1 MSNILCIDDE
11 PDAPKIANKTLRQI
25 LHDIYNTS
33 PYEVIFETNGDKG
46 IEIAGSDKDT
56 TLVLLDVEFK
66 KQKKQGD
73 MIAKELLKVRP
84 ELKVI
89 VLTRFTETGKKI
101 SFGHKR
107 NVVHYVIKEETAS
120 LDIQNKVKNLSHAII
135 EDYENKDW
143 QLEYN
148 SPETITLSNGKES
161 YGINIPITAQ
171 GAIADC
177 IKSPNR
183 PVSLSESFNLNK
195 AHNMINNNVKE
206 GTDWKTWG
214 ILTREGCAKG
224 QLKLMIGS
232 VISSQAHQTPKD
244 PYVTQ
249 SQFEMFMKDF
259 ERFKKEVSTKLEDIN
274 KTKSGDECL

>member
-25 LHDIYNTS
+25 LHNIYNTS
-33 PYEVIFETNGDKG
+33 PYDVIFETNGDKG
-46 IEIAGSDKDT
+46 IEFAGSDKET
-56 TLVLLDVEFK
+56 KLVLLDVEFK

-107 NVVHYVIKEETAS
+107 NVVHYVIKEEIAS
-120 LDIQNKVKNLSHAII
+120 LDIQNRLKNLSHAII

-148 SPETITLSNGKES
+148 SPETITLYNGKES

-171 GAIADC
+171 EALGDC
-177 IKSPNR
+177 IQSPNS
-183 PVSLSESFNLNK
+183 PVSLSDSFNLNK
-195 AHNMINNNVKE
+195 AHNMINNNVRE
-206 GTDWKTWG
+206 GTAWKTWG
-214 ILTREGCAKG
+214 ILTRESCAKG
-224 QLKLMIGS
+224 QLKLVVGS
-232 VISSQAHQTPKD
+232 VVSSPTHQTPKD
-244 PYVTQ
+244 PYVRQ
-249 SQFEMFMKDF
+249 SQFEMFMKGINDRLGKI
-259 ERFKKEVSTKLEDIN
+259 ERTLNRMSPSDN
-274 KTKSGDECL
+274 DPR

>member
-1 MSNILCIDDE
+1 MFKILCIDDE

-46 IEIAGSDKDT
+46 IEIAGSDKET
-56 TLVLLDVEFK
+56 KLVLLDVEFK

-120 LDIQNKVKNLSHAII
+120 PDIQNKVKNLSHAII
-135 EDYENKDW
+135 EDYENKGW
-143 QLEYN
+143 QLEYD
-148 SPETITLSNGKES
+148 SPETITLYNGKES

-171 GAIADC
+171 EALGNC
-177 IKSPNR
+177 IQSPNS
-183 PVSLSESFNLNK
+183 PVSLSDSYNLNK
-195 AHNMINNNVKE
+195 AHNMINNNVRE
-206 GTDWKTWG
+206 GTGWKTWG

-224 QLKLMIGS
+224 QLKLVVG
-232 VISSQAHQTPKD
+232 
-244 PYVTQ
+244 TQ
-249 SQFEMFMKDF
+249 SQFEMFMKEINDRLSKIE
-259 ERFKKEVSTKLEDIN
+259 ERLFNKESEGKAAKL
-274 KTKSGDECL
+274 L

>member
-25 LHDIYNTS
+25 LHDIYDSS
-33 PYEVIFETNGDKG
+33 PYDVIFETNGDKG

-56 TLVLLDVEFK
+56 KLVLLDVEFK

-84 ELKVI
+84 ELRVI

-120 LDIQNKVKNLSHAII
+120 PDIQNKVKNLSMAII
-135 EDYENKDW
+135 EDYENKGW
-143 QLEYN
+143 QLEYD
-148 SPETITLSNGKES
+148 SPETITLYNGKES
-161 YGINIPITAQ
+161 YGINIPLTAKQ
-171 GAIADC
+171 AIIDC
-177 IKSPNR
+177 IKSPNK

-195 AHNMINNNVKE
+195 AHNMINKNVLE
-206 GTDWKTWG
+206 ATDWKTWG
-214 ILTREGCAKG
+214 IITKEGCAKG
-224 QLKLMIGS
+224 QLKLLIGS
-232 VISSQAHQTPKD
+232 VD
-244 PYVTQ
+244 TQ
-249 SQFEMFMKDF
+249 EEQRSDTNRNFLNRNEFD
-259 ERFKKEVSTKLEDIN
+259 EFKKDIEGRLSEITNLLKSIVEEN
-274 KTKSGDECL
+274 KIPR

>member
-1 MSNILCIDDE
+1 MFKILCIDDE
-11 PDAPKIANKTLRQI
+11 PDAPKIANRTLRQI

-33 PYEVIFETNGDKG
+33 PYDVIFETNGDKG
-46 IEIAGSDKDT
+46 IEIAGSDKENR
-56 TLVLLDVEFK
+56 LVLLDVEFK

-107 NVVHYVIKEETAS
+107 NVVHYVIKEEIAS
-120 LDIQNKVKNLSHAII
+120 PDIQNKVKNLSHAII
-135 EDYENKDW
+135 EDYENKGW
-143 QLEYN
+143 QLEYD
-148 SPETITLSNGKES
+148 SPETINLYNGKES

-183 PVSLSESFNLNK
+183 PVSLSESYNLHRI
-195 AHNMINNNVKE
+195 HNMINNNVRE
-206 GTDWKTWG
+206 GTGWKTWG

-232 VISSQAHQTPKD
+232 VISSPAHQTPKD
-244 PYVTQ
+244 HYVMQ
-249 SQFEMFMKDF
+249 SQFEMFMKEINDRLGKIEQRLF
-259 ERFKKEVSTKLEDIN
+259 NKESEGKAAKL
-274 KTKSGDECL
+274 L

>member
-1 MSNILCIDDE
+1 MFKILCIDDE
-11 PDAPKIANKTLRQI
+11 PDAPKIANRTLREI
-25 LHDIYNTS
+25 LHDIYSTS
-33 PYEVIFETNGDKG
+33 PYKVIFETDGDKG
-46 IEIAGSDKDT
+46 IEIAGSDKET
-56 TLVLLDVEFK
+56 KLVLLDVEFK

-73 MIAKELLKVRP
+73 MIAKELLNVRP

-120 LDIQNKVKNLSHAII
+120 PDIQNKVKNLSHAII

-148 SPETITLSNGKES
+148 SPETITLYNGKES

-171 GAIADC
+171 EALGNC
-177 IKSPNR
+177 IQSPNS
-183 PVSLSESFNLNK
+183 PVSLSDSFNLNK
-195 AHNMINNNVKE
+195 AHNMINNNVRE
-206 GTDWKTWG
+206 GTRWKTWG

-224 QLKLMIGS
+224 QLKLVLGS
-232 VISSQAHQTPKD
+232 VVTSPAYQTPKE

-249 SQFEMFMKDF
+249 SQFEIFMKG
-259 ERFKKEVSTKLEDIN
+259 IN
-274 KTKSGDECL
+274 DRLGKIEQTLNRMSPSDNDSC

>member
-11 PDAPKIANKTLRQI
+11 PDAPKIANRTLRQI
-25 LHDIYNTS
+25 LHDIYDTS

-46 IEIAGSDKDT
+46 IEIAGSGKDIK
-56 TLVLLDVEFK
+56 LVLLDVEFK

-73 MIAKELLKVRP
+73 TIAKELLKVRP

-107 NVVHYVIKEETAS
+107 NVVHYVIKEEIAS

-148 SPETITLSNGKES
+148 SPETITLYNGKES

-183 PVSLSESFNLNK
+183 PISLSESFNLHRI
-195 AHNMINNNVKE
+195 HNMINKNVRE
-206 GTDWKTWG
+206 GTGWKTWG

-232 VISSQAHQTPKD
+232 VISSSAHQTPKD

-249 SQFEMFMKDF
+249 SQFEMFMKG
-259 ERFKKEVSTKLEDIN
+259 IN
-274 KTKSGDECL
+274 DRLGKIEQTLNRMSR

>member
-1 MSNILCIDDE
+1 MFKILCIDDE

-46 IEIAGSDKDT
+46 IEIAGSDKET
-56 TLVLLDVEFK
+56 KLVLLDVEFK

-73 MIAKELLKVRP
+73 MIAKELLKIRP

-120 LDIQNKVKNLSHAII
+120 PDIQNKVKNLSHAII

-143 QLEYN
+143 QLEYD
-148 SPETITLSNGKES
+148 SPETITLYNGKEF

-171 GAIADC
+171 EALGNC
-177 IKSPNR
+177 IQSPNS
-183 PVSLSESFNLNK
+183 PVSLSDSFNLNK
-195 AHNMINNNVKE
+195 AHNMINNNVRE
-206 GTDWKTWG
+206 GTGWKTWG

-232 VISSQAHQTPKD
+232 VISSPDHQTPKD

-249 SQFEMFMKDF
+249 SQLEIFMKG
-259 ERFKKEVSTKLEDIN
+259 IN
-274 KTKSGDECL
+274 DRLGKIEQTLNRMSASDNDPR

>member
-1 MSNILCIDDE
+1 MSKILCIDDE
-11 PDAPKIANKTLRQI
+11 PDAPKIANKTLKQI

-33 PYEVIFETNGDKG
+33 PYDVIFETNGDKG
-46 IEIAGSDKDT
+46 IEIAGSDKDIK
-56 TLVLLDVEFK
+56 LVLLDVEFK

-101 SFGHKR
+101 SFGHMR
-107 NVVHYVIKEETAS
+107 NKVHYVVKEETAS

-148 SPETITLSNGKES
+148 SPETITLYRGVES

-183 PVSLSESFNLNK
+183 PVSLSESFNLHRI
-195 AHNMINNNVKE
+195 HNMINKNLRE
-206 GTDWKTWG
+206 GTDWRTWG

-232 VISSQAHQTPKD
+232 VISSSAHQTPKD

-249 SQFEMFMKDF
+249 SQFEMFMKG
-259 ERFKKEVSTKLEDIN
+259 IN
-274 KTKSGDECL
+274 DRLAKIELAINHISPSGNDRR

>member
-1 MSNILCIDDE
+1 MAKILCIDDE
-11 PDAPKIANKTLRQI
+11 PDAPKIANKTLRQM
-25 LHDIYNTS
+25 LHDIYDTS
-33 PYEVIFETNGDKG
+33 PYDVIFETDGDKG
-46 IEIAGSDKDT
+46 IEIAGSDKET
-56 TLVLLDVEFK
+56 KLVLLDVEFK

-73 MIAKELLKVRP
+73 MIAKELLKIRP

-120 LDIQNKVKNLSHAII
+120 PDIQNKVKNLSLAII
-135 EDYENKDW
+135 EDYENKGW

-148 SPETITLSNGKES
+148 SPETITLYNVKES

-171 GAIADC
+171 NALGDC

-195 AHNMINNNVKE
+195 VHNMINNNVRE
-206 GTDWKTWG
+206 GTGWKTWG

-232 VISSQAHQTPKD
+232 VISSSAHQTPKV

-249 SQFEMFMKDF
+249 SQFEMFMKGIN
-259 ERFKKEVSTKLEDIN
+259 ERLGKIERTLNRMSPSDN
-274 KTKSGDECL
+274 DPR

>member
-1 MSNILCIDDE
+1 MFKILCIDDE

-33 PYEVIFETNGDKG
+33 HYEVIFETNGDKG
-46 IEIAGSDKDT
+46 IEIAGSDKET
-56 TLVLLDVEFK
+56 KLVLLDVEFK

-73 MIAKELLKVRP
+73 MIAKELLKVRT

-120 LDIQNKVKNLSHAII
+120 PDIQNKVKNLSRAII
-135 EDYENKDW
+135 EDYENKGW
-143 QLEYN
+143 QLEYD
-148 SPETITLSNGKES
+148 SPETITLYNGKES
-161 YGINIPITAQ
+161 YGINIPITAKQ
-171 GAIADC
+171 AIIDC
-177 IKSPNR
+177 MKSPNK

-195 AHNMINNNVKE
+195 AHNMINKNVLE
-206 GTDWKTWG
+206 ATDWKTWG
-214 ILTREGCAKG
+214 IITKEGCAKG

-232 VISSQAHQTPKD
+232 VISSPAHQTPKD

-249 SQFEMFMKDF
+249 SQFEVFMK
-259 ERFKKEVSTKLEDIN
+259 EIN
-274 KTKSGDECL
+274 DRLGKIEQTLNRMSRSDNDPR

>member
-25 LHDIYNTS
+25 LHNIYDSST
-33 PYEVIFETNGDKG
+33 YDVIFETNGDKG
-46 IEIAGSDKDT
+46 IDIAGSDKDT
-56 TLVLLDVEFK
+56 KLVLLDVEFK

-89 VLTRFTETGKKI
+89 VLTRFTATRKKI

-107 NVVHYVIKEETAS
+107 NKVHYVIKEEMS
-120 LDIQNKVKNLSHAII
+120 SPDIQKRLRNLSQAII
-135 EDYENKDW
+135 EDYENKGW
-143 QLEYN
+143 QLAYDGQ
-148 SPETITLSNGKES
+148 ETITLSKNNES
-161 YGINIPITAQ
+161 FGINVPLTAK
-171 GAIADC
+171 GAITDC
-177 IKSPNR
+177 IQAPNR
-183 PVSLSESFNLNK
+183 PVPLSEAFNLNK
-195 AHNMINNNVKE
+195 AHNMMNNNVRK

-232 VISSQAHQTPKD
+232 VISSQAHQTPKEL
-244 PYVTQ
+244 YVKQ

>member
-25 LHDIYNTS
+25 LHDIYDTS
-33 PYEVIFETNGDKG
+33 TYDVIFQTDGDKG
-46 IEIAGSDKDT
+46 IEIAGSDKET
-56 TLVLLDVEFK
+56 KLVLLDVEFK

-120 LDIQNKVKNLSHAII
+120 LDIQNKVKNLSRAII
-135 EDYENKDW
+135 EDYENKGW
-143 QLEYN
+143 QLEYD
-148 SPETITLSNGKES
+148 SPETITLYNGKES
-161 YGINIPITAQ
+161 YGINVPITAQ

-195 AHNMINNNVKE
+195 VHNMINNNVRE
-206 GTDWKTWG
+206 GTGWKTWG
-214 ILTREGCAKG
+214 IITREGCAKG
-224 QLKLMIGS
+224 QLKLVVGS
-232 VISSQAHQTPKD
+232 VASSPAHQTPKE

-249 SQFEMFMKDF
+249 SQFEMFMKGINDRLGKI
-259 ERFKKEVSTKLEDIN
+259 ERVLNRMSPSN
-274 KTKSGDECL
+274 KDSQE

>member
-1 MSNILCIDDE
+1 MFKILCIDDE

-46 IEIAGSDKDT
+46 IEIAGSDKET
-56 TLVLLDVEFK
+56 KLVLLDVEFK

-73 MIAKELLKVRP
+73 IIAKELLKIRP

-107 NVVHYVIKEETAS
+107 NVVHYVIKNETAS
-120 LDIQNKVKNLSHAII
+120 PDIQNKVKNLSHAII
-135 EDYENKDW
+135 EDYENKGW
-143 QLEYN
+143 QLEYD
-148 SPETITLSNGKES
+148 SPETITLYNGKES
-161 YGINIPITAQ
+161 YGINIPITAK
-171 GAIADC
+171 GAITDC
-177 IKSPNR
+177 IQSPNR
-183 PVSLSESFNLNK
+183 PVPLSDSSNLNK
-195 AHNMINNNVKE
+195 SHNMTNNNVRE
-206 GTDWKTWG
+206 ATDWKTWG

-232 VISSQAHQTPKD
+232 VISSPAHQTPKD
-244 PYVTQ
+244 HYVTQ
-249 SQFEMFMKDF
+249 SQFEMFMKEINDRLSKIE
-259 ERFKKEVSTKLEDIN
+259 ERLFNKESEGKAAKL
-274 KTKSGDECL
+274 L

>member
-25 LHDIYNTS
+25 LYDIYNTS

-46 IEIAGSDKDT
+46 IEIAESDKDAK
-56 TLVLLDVEFK
+56 LVLLDVEFK

-107 NVVHYVIKEETAS
+107 NVVHYIVKDKMS
-120 LDIQNKVKNLSHAII
+120 SPDIQKKLRNLSQAVI
-135 EDYENKDW
+135 EDYENKGW
-143 QLEYN
+143 KVEYDGR
-148 SPETITLSNGKES
+148 ETITMSKGKES
-161 YGINIPITAQ
+161 FGINIPITAKT
-171 GAIADC
+171 AIIDC
-177 IKSPNR
+177 MRLPNK

-195 AHNMINNNVKE
+195 AHNMINKNVLE

-224 QLKLMIGS
+224 QLKLVVGS
-232 VISSQAHQTPKD
+232 VVTSLAYQTPKD
-244 PYVTQ
+244 PYVRL
-249 SQFEMFMKDF
+249 SQLEMFMEGIN
-259 ERFKKEVSTKLEDIN
+259 ERLGKIEQTLNRMSPSDNDPQEL
-274 KTKSGDECL
+274 

>member
-1 MSNILCIDDE
+1 MSKILCIDDE
-11 PDAPKIANKTLRQI
+11 PDAPKIANKTLKQI
-25 LHDIYNTS
+25 LHDIYDTS
-33 PYEVIFETNGDKG
+33 SYEVIFATNGDKG
-46 IEIAGSDKDT
+46 IEIAGSDKDIK
-56 TLVLLDVEFK
+56 LVLLDVEFK

-73 MIAKELLKVRP
+73 IIAKELLKVRP

-120 LDIQNKVKNLSHAII
+120 LDIQNKVKNLSRAVI
-135 EDYENKDW
+135 EDYENKGW
-143 QLEYN
+143 QLEYVG
-148 SPETITLSNGKES
+148 PETITLSNGKES

-183 PVSLSESFNLNK
+183 PVSLSESFNLHRI
-195 AHNMINNNVKE
+195 HNMINNNARE
-206 GTDWKTWG
+206 GTEWKTWG
-214 ILTREGCAKG
+214 ILTKEGCAKG

-232 VISSQAHQTPKD
+232 VVPASSSPEPPLRKF
-244 PYVTQ
+244 VTR
-249 SQFEMFMKDF
+249 EEF
-259 ERFKKEVSTKLEDIN
+259 ERLKQDLLQLKKELQELKILHTQA
-274 KTKSGDECL
+274 

>member
-25 LHDIYNTS
+25 LHDIYDSST
-33 PYEVIFETNGDKG
+33 YDVIFETDGDKG
-46 IEIAGSDKDT
+46 IEIAKSDKET
-56 TLVLLDVEFK
+56 KLVLLDVEFK

-73 MIAKELLKVRP
+73 KIAKELLKVRP
-84 ELKVI
+84 GLKVI
-89 VLTRFTETGKKI
+89 VLTRKTETGKKI

-107 NVVHYVIKEETAS
+107 NVVHYIVKNDISS
-120 LDIQNKVKNLSHAII
+120 LDVQTKVKNLSRAII
-135 EDYENKDW
+135 EDYENKGW
-143 QLEYN
+143 QLIYEG
-148 SPETITLSNGKES
+148 PETIILDNGKES

-171 GAIADC
+171 EALGNC
-177 IKSPNR
+177 IQSPNS
-183 PVSLSESFNLNK
+183 PVSLSDSFNLNK
-195 AHNMINNNVKE
+195 AHNMINNNVRE
-206 GTDWKTWG
+206 GTGWKTWG

-249 SQFEMFMKDF
+249 SQFEVFMKDF
-259 ERFKKEVSTKLEDIN
+259 ERFKKEVSTKLEDI
-274 KTKSGDECL
+274 

>member
-1 MSNILCIDDE
+1 MFKILCIDDE

-25 LHDIYNTS
+25 LYDIYNTS
-33 PYEVIFETNGDKG
+33 PYEVIFETDGDKG
-46 IEIAGSDKDT
+46 IEIAGSDKET
-56 TLVLLDVEFK
+56 MLVLLDVEFK

-73 MIAKELLKVRP
+73 MIAKELLKIRP

-107 NVVHYVIKEETAS
+107 NVVHYVIKEGIAS

-135 EDYENKDW
+135 EDYENKGW
-143 QLEYN
+143 QLEYD
-148 SPETITLSNGKES
+148 SPETINLYNGKES

-171 GAIADC
+171 EALGDC
-177 IKSPNR
+177 IHSPNS
-183 PVSLSESFNLNK
+183 PVSLSDSFNLNK
-195 AHNMINNNVKE
+195 AHNMINNNVRE
-206 GTDWKTWG
+206 GTGWKTWG

-224 QLKLMIGS
+224 QLKLVVGS
-232 VISSQAHQTPKD
+232 VVSSPAHQIPKD

-249 SQFEMFMKDF
+249 SQFEIFMKG
-259 ERFKKEVSTKLEDIN
+259 IN
-274 KTKSGDECL
+274 DRLGKIEQTLNRMSPSDNDSR

>member
-11 PDAPKIANKTLRQI
+11 PDAPKIANKTLRQT

-33 PYEVIFETNGDKG
+33 PYDVIFETNGDKG
-46 IEIAGSDKDT
+46 IEIAGSDKENR
-56 TLVLLDVEFK
+56 LVLLDVEFK

-107 NVVHYVIKEETAS
+107 NVVHYVVKDKMFS
-120 LDIQNKVKNLSHAII
+120 PDIQKKLRNLSRAVI
-135 EDYENKDW
+135 EDYENRGW
-143 QLEYN
+143 QLEYDGQ
-148 SPETITLSNGKES
+148 ETITLSKGKEAF
-161 YGINIPITAQ
+161 GINIPLTAKR
-171 GAIADC
+171 AIIDC
-177 IKSPNR
+177 IESPNK
-183 PVSLSESFNLNK
+183 PVSLSEFFNLSK
-195 AHNMINNNVKE
+195 AHSMINKNVLE

-214 ILTREGCAKG
+214 IVTKEGCAKG
-224 QLKLMIGS
+224 QLKLVVGS
-232 VISSQAHQTPKD
+232 VVSSPAYQTPKD

-249 SQFEMFMKDF
+249 SQFKMFMKG
-259 ERFKKEVSTKLEDIN
+259 IN
-274 KTKSGDECL
+274 DRLGKIEQTLNRMSPSDNDPR